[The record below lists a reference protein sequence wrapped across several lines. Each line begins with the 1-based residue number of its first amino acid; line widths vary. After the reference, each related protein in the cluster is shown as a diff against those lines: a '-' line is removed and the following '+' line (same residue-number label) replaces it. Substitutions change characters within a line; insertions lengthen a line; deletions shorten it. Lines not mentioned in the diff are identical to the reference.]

1 MANKLKIIH
10 ASDLHLGYPFPYL
23 SMKKGD
29 TRRAELRQAFTQIIE
44 ISKNEGVPL
53 LLWAGNLFHTE
64 PYITDNLFNFV
75 CDGFSSI
82 PEVKI
87 LLIPGDCDR
96 GLPHSF
102 HINRDWPKNVHVFQ
116 GDWELL
122 SLPELD
128 TDIYGLGNQPQPD
141 VEYNPFANLQIKNP
155 EATNI
160 LLLQVPQSSGNTD
173 NSNSSLHALDL
184 QLTGAT
190 YIALGNNY
198 ARQVYQVGNR
208 IIGSYPGSPEPLHFN
223 QKEAHGINLVTF
235 DIQGAHIKF
244 LPLSQRHHYE
254 ETVDITGLNDL
265 DKIADRIKELIPEAK
280 RKQNMFRLFLEGT
293 VDSNL
298 IVDKESLIKQLSED
312 FFFLALEDN
321 SVPDYNIENIAQNHT
336 VQAIFVERM
345 QELIKQEQDPRRRKI
360 MKKAFYYGLDAFI
373 KGKVNLR

>member
-10 ASDLHLGYPFPYL
+10 ASDLHLGYPFPCL

-44 ISKNEGVPL
+44 ITKNEGVPL

-64 PYITDNLFNFV
+64 PYVTDNLYNFV

-87 LLIPGDCDR
+87 LLIPGDCDP
-96 GLPHSF
+96 GLSHSF
-102 HINRDWPKNVHVFQ
+102 YINRAWPENVHVFQ
-116 GDWELL
+116 GNWGLL
-122 SLPELD
+122 SLPELG
-128 TDIYGLGNQPQPD
+128 TDIYGLGSQPQPSK
-141 VEYNPFANLQIKNP
+141 EYNPFADLHIENP

-160 LLLQVPQSSGNTD
+160 LLLQVPQSSRDAGS
-173 NSNSSLHALDL
+173 SNNSLHALDL

-190 YIALGNNY
+190 YIALGNSHT
-198 ARQVYQVGNR
+198 RQVYQVGNR
-208 IIGSYPGSPEPLHFN
+208 VIGSYPGSPEPLHFG
-223 QKEAHGINLVTF
+223 QKKAHGINLVTF

-244 LPLSQRHHYE
+244 IPLSQRHHYE
-254 ETVDITGLNDL
+254 ETVDITGLSEL
-265 DKIADRIKELIPEAK
+265 DKVTERIKELIPETK
-280 RKQNMFRLFLEGT
+280 RKQNMYKVSLEGT

-298 IVDKESLIKQLSED
+298 VINKEDLTKQLADD
-312 FFFLALEDN
+312 FFFLTIEDN
-321 SVPDYNIENIAQNHT
+321 STPDYNIENIAQNHT
-336 VQAIFVERM
+336 VQAIYVERM
-345 QELIKQEQDPRRRKI
+345 QELIKQEKDPRRKKI